1 MKLMKQR
8 QVNLLLQERVQ
19 QILFVDSQVFNH
31 LKVQDVRH
39 EDDATREACNAIAHD
54 ATAKLF
60 TLLDT
65 MDLTRRNHRMWM
77 ITIYL
82 FLMAAFLYLK
92 PSVAFGREGR
102 IRPFGATDREATVFP
117 VWWWVFIISVVA
129 YCMTVYLAG
138 FRFTS

>member
-1 MKLMKQR
+1 MMFMKQR
-8 QVNLLLQERVQ
+8 QVNLLNQERVQ
-19 QILFVDSQVFNH
+19 QILFVDLQVFNH
-31 LKVQDVRH
+31 LKVQDVKRE
-39 EDDATREACNAIAHD
+39 EDAIVQD
-54 ATAKLF
+54 ETVELF

-77 ITIYL
+77 VTIYL

-102 IRPFGATDREATVFP
+102 IRPFGVTDREATVFP
-117 VWWWVFIISVVA
+117 IWVWIFGLSVLA
-129 YCMTVYLAG
+129 YCITVYLAG

>member
-1 MKLMKQR
+1 MMFMKQK
-8 QVNLLLQERVQ
+8 QVSLLNQEQVQ
-19 QILFVDSQVFNH
+19 RILFVDMQVFNH

-39 EDDATREACNAIAHD
+39 EENARVQD
-54 ATAKLF
+54 ETAKLF

-77 ITIYL
+77 VTIYL
-82 FLMAAFLYLK
+82 FLMATFIYLK

-117 VWWWVFIISVVA
+117 LWWWVFVISVVA
-129 YCMTVYLAG
+129 YCITVYLAG

>member
-1 MKLMKQR
+1 MMFMKQR
-8 QVNLLLQERVQ
+8 QVSLLNQERVQ
-19 QILFVDSQVFNH
+19 QILFVDLQVFNH
-31 LKVQDVRH
+31 LKVQDVKRE
-39 EDDATREACNAIAHD
+39 EDAIVQD
-54 ATAKLF
+54 ETVELF

-77 ITIYL
+77 VTIYL

-102 IRPFGATDREATVFP
+102 IRPFGVTDREATVFP
-117 VWWWVFIISVVA
+117 IWVWIFGLSVLA
-129 YCMTVYLAG
+129 YCITVYLAG